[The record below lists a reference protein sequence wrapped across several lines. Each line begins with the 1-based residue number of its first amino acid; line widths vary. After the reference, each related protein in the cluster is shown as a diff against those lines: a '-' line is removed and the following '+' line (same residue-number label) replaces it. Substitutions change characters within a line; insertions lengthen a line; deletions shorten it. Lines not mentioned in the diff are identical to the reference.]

1 MVWLVTSPPAEHPG
15 RQLRRLLATE
25 DVLVAPGVFNALV
38 ARVAQRLGYRV
49 LYFSGAAFSASLG
62 LPDLGLF
69 TLDELVEAVR
79 WIVRATGLP
88 VIVDA
93 DTGFGEA
100 LNVLRTVRE
109 LEAVGAAAIQI
120 EDQVL
125 PKRCGH
131 LEGKEVIP
139 AEAMAEKIA
148 AAVQARR
155 ELLVVARTD
164 ARATHGLDEAIR
176 RGRLYRAAG
185 ADIVFPEA
193 LTSEAEFRAFAEAV
207 PGPLLA
213 NMTEFGKT
221 PYFRVE
227 QFRAWGYQIVI
238 FPVTALRVAMKAV
251 EQVLRDVLQKG
262 TQVDWLDRMQTRT
275 ELYDLIGYA
284 DYEALDRRLAAE
296 TQATE
301 GRGRGDEPSE
311 TRT

>member
-1 MVWLVTSPPAEHPG
+1 MVWLVTSPPMEHPG
-15 RQLRRLLATE
+15 RQLRRLLATG

-38 ARVAQRLGYRV
+38 GRVAQRLGFRV

-69 TLDELVEAVR
+69 TLNELADAVR
-79 WIVRATGLP
+79 WVVRATGLP

-109 LEAVGAAAIQI
+109 LEAVGAAAVQI

-139 AEAMAEKIA
+139 AEAMAEKVA
-148 AAVQARR
+148 AAVQARQ

-164 ARATHGLDEAIR
+164 ARATHGLEEAIR
-176 RGRLYRAAG
+176 RARLYREAG
-185 ADIVFPEA
+185 ADIIFPEA

-221 PYFRVE
+221 PYIKVE
-227 QFRAWGYQIVI
+227 QFRRWGYQIVI
-238 FPVTALRVAMKAV
+238 FPVSTLRVAARAV
-251 EQVLRDVLQKG
+251 EDFLRDLRDKG
-262 TQVDWLDRMQTRT
+262 TQVDWLDRMQARA

-284 DYEALDRRLAAE
+284 DYEALDRRLAAPSGG
-296 TQATE
+296 E
-301 GRGRGDEPSE
+301 GDRDRGD
-311 TRT
+311 R

>member
-1 MVWLVTSPPAEHPG
+1 MVWLVTSPPMEPPA
-15 RQLRRLLATE
+15 RQLRRLLATG

-38 ARVAQRLGYRV
+38 GRIAQRLGFRV

-69 TLDELVEAVR
+69 TLNELADAVR
-79 WIVRATGLP
+79 WVVRATGLP
-88 VIVDA
+88 IIVDA

-109 LEAVGAAAIQI
+109 LEAVGAAAVQI

-139 AEAMAEKIA
+139 AEAMAEKVA
-148 AAVQARR
+148 AAVQARQ

-164 ARATHGLDEAIR
+164 ARATHGLEEAIR
-176 RGRLYRAAG
+176 RARLYREAG
-185 ADIVFPEA
+185 ADILFPEA
-193 LTSEAEFRAFAEAV
+193 LTSEAEFQAFAEAV

-221 PYFRVE
+221 PYIKVE
-227 QFRAWGYQIVI
+227 QFRRWGYQIVI
-238 FPVTALRVAMKAV
+238 FPVSALRVAARAV
-251 EQVLRDVLQKG
+251 EDFLRDLRDKG
-262 TQVDWLDRMQTRT
+262 TQVDWLDRMHTRA
-275 ELYDLIGYA
+275 ELYDLIEYA
-284 DYEALDRRLAAE
+284 DYEAMDRRLAAS
-296 TQATE
+296 
-301 GRGRGDEPSE
+301 SE
-311 TRT
+311 QDGP

>member
-1 MVWLVTSPPAEHPG
+1 MAWLVTPPPAEPPA
-15 RQLRRLLATE
+15 RQFRRLLETG

-38 ARVAQRLGYRV
+38 ARIAQRLGFRV

-69 TLDELVEAVR
+69 TLNELTDAVR
-79 WIVRATGLP
+79 WVVRATGLP

-109 LEAVGAAAIQI
+109 LEAVGAAAVQI

-131 LEGKEVIP
+131 LEGKEVVP
-139 AEAMAEKIA
+139 AEAMAERVA

-164 ARATHGLDEAIR
+164 ARATHGLEEAIR
-176 RGRLYRAAG
+176 RARLYREAG
-185 ADIVFPEA
+185 ADIIFPEA
-193 LTSEAEFRAFAEAV
+193 LTSEAEFQAFAEAV

-221 PYFRVE
+221 PYIPVE
-227 QFRAWGYQIVI
+227 QFRRWGYQVVV
-238 FPVTALRVAMKAV
+238 FPVSTLRVAARAV
-251 EQVLRDVLQKG
+251 EAFLRDLRDQG
-262 TQVDWLDRMQTRT
+262 TQVDWLDRMQTRQ
-275 ELYDLIGYA
+275 ELYELIGYD
-284 DYEALDRRLAAE
+284 DYEALDRRLAASSRE
-296 TQATE
+296 E
-301 GRGRGDEPSE
+301 GEAGK
-311 TRT
+311 

>member
-1 MVWLVTSPPAEHPG
+1 MVWLVTSPPTEHPA
-15 RQLRRLLATE
+15 RQLRRLLATG

-38 ARVAQRLGYRV
+38 ARIAQRLGFRV

-69 TLDELVEAVR
+69 TLNELADAVR
-79 WIVRATGLP
+79 WVVRATGLP

-109 LEAVGAAAIQI
+109 LEAVGAAAVQI

-131 LEGKEVIP
+131 LEGKEVLP
-139 AEAMAEKIA
+139 AEAMAEKVA

-164 ARATHGLDEAIR
+164 ARATHGLAEAIR
-176 RGRLYRAAG
+176 RARLYREAG
-185 ADIVFPEA
+185 ADIIFPEA

-221 PYFRVE
+221 PYITVE
-227 QFRAWGYQIVI
+227 QFRRWGYQVVI
-238 FPVTALRVAMKAV
+238 FPVSTLRVTARAV
-251 EQVLRDVLQKG
+251 EDFLRDLRDKG
-262 TQVDWLDRMQTRT
+262 TQVDWLDRMQTRAD
-275 ELYDLIGYA
+275 LYDLIGYA
-284 DYEALDRRLAAE
+284 DYEALDRRLAAS
-296 TQATE
+296 
-301 GRGRGDEPSE
+301 SE
-311 TRT
+311 KERTGGPDP